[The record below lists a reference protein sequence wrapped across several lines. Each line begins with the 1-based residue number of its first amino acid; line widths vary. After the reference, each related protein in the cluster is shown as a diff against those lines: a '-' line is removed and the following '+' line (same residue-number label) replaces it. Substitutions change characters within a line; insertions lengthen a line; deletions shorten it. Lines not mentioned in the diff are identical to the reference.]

1 MKRIKP
7 YFFVAPA
14 IVWLLAIY
22 IYPIIRVISSSFV
35 KTGLPDRGPVNIFNY
50 SILFTDI
57 KFWYAFK
64 NNLLFLL
71 TIPVLL
77 ILSLLLSVI
86 LFERLKGWQIAQGV
100 LLLPFILAI
109 PFTGIVFT
117 YLLQYNGTINEVL
130 RSIGLGVLAHDW
142 LVEDKLAIPAIMG
155 VVIWRDVGFGTVLFL
170 SRLMSIDES
179 VIEASMIDGAGWW
192 QRFIHIFLPQMRSII
207 EFFVVIESINM
218 LGWMFDY
225 IYVMTSVGGQNLK
238 FSTLDFYVYAY
249 VFAFK
254 NFGVAYAACVILLLI
269 SIILVF
275 IRSRVTRNLEEV

>member
-1 MKRIKP
+1 MRKIKP

-14 IVWLLAIY
+14 IFWLLGIY

-35 KTGLPDRGPVNIFNY
+35 KAGLPDRGPVNIFNY

-71 TIPVLL
+71 TIPILL
-77 ILSLLLSVI
+77 IISLVLSVI
-86 LFERLKGWQIAQGV
+86 LFERMKGWQIAQGV

-117 YLLQYNGTINEVL
+117 YILQYNGSLNEIL
-130 RSIGLGVLAHDW
+130 RSIGFGFLAHDW
-142 LVEDKLAIPAIMG
+142 LVENAFAIPSIMG
-155 VVIWRDVGFGTVLFL
+155 GVGWRDLGFGTVLFL

-179 VIEASMIDGAGWW
+179 IIEASMIDGAGWW
-192 QRFIHIFLPQMRSII
+192 QRFFHIFLPQMRSII

-218 LGWMFDY
+218 LGWVFDY

-238 FSTLDFYVYAY
+238 FATLDFYVYAY
-249 VFAFK
+249 VFSFK
-254 NFGVAYAACVILLLI
+254 NFGVAYAACVIL
-269 SIILVF
+269 ILV
-275 IRSRVTRNLEEV
+275 SV

>member
-109 PFTGIVFT
+109 PFT
-117 YLLQYNGTINEVL
+117 
-130 RSIGLGVLAHDW
+130 
-142 LVEDKLAIPAIMG
+142 
-155 VVIWRDVGFGTVLFL
+155 
-170 SRLMSIDES
+170 
-179 VIEASMIDGAGWW
+179 
-192 QRFIHIFLPQMRSII
+192 
-207 EFFVVIESINM
+207 
-218 LGWMFDY
+218 
-225 IYVMTSVGGQNLK
+225 
-238 FSTLDFYVYAY
+238 
-249 VFAFK
+249 
-254 NFGVAYAACVILLLI
+254 
-269 SIILVF
+269 
-275 IRSRVTRNLEEV
+275 